1 MKVEFPLHF
10 MQQGERGRIAGI
22 RWNEED
28 AERRLMEMGFKK
40 GERFEVVAHD
50 AERGVTVRIRDRE
63 ITLVPWLAPVIYAT
77 EEE

>member
-10 MQQGERGRIAGI
+10 MQQGERGRIAGL

-28 AERRLMEMGFKK
+28 VERRLIEMGFQK

-50 AERGVTVRIRDRE
+50 AERGVTVRIRGRE